1 MLCHIHSD
9 YEEVTTFMTFSSLS
23 SVQSINITI
32 HMDGILEDNEQFRV
46 ILELING
53 EENRIFLQPDSSVIT
68 IVDNDGG

>member
-1 MLCHIHSD
+1 
-9 YEEVTTFMTFSSLS
+9 MTFSSLS